1 MVKVSAWELV
11 YEEPKIR
18 SSPATLLSNSILTIP
33 DPVSSS
39 REESSSL
46 QEVTE
51 TNRNS
56 KVDNLYNDFI
66 LIQILRLWEILH
78 NGLDFL
84 LKLIAQHWMVD
95 GMNITK
101 YFCIGL

>member
-18 SSPATLLSNSILTIP
+18 SSPATLLSNSIITLP
-33 DPVSSS
+33 SPVRLSPG
-39 REESSSL
+39 ESSSL

-66 LIQILRLWEILH
+66 LNSNIKVLGSPLW
-78 NGLDFL
+78 
-84 LKLIAQHWMVD
+84 
-95 GMNITK
+95 
-101 YFCIGL
+101 